1 MGAAFAGRRRAAACP
16 WNRLRPRQHAGL
28 GMMRDAR
35 AARLLRVVVP
45 ATVFPLA
52 CHGLRTA
59 ARDSILFSSMQTRD
73 VVGTT
78 GFRAQA
84 ALQRREFGTNR
95 KRQAKTGVCGGNPHH
110 GRVLFVQHPP
120 ENALA
125 QGVPRGSVVACAR
138 SFGNCVR
145 ATEGGIPKSSRAEVM
160 SLTSLAFSGC
170 VRRRDE
176 T

>member
-1 MGAAFAGRRRAAACP
+1 MTRDRRSQRVWASP
-16 WNRLRPRQHAGL
+16 PPSFHGL
-28 GMMRDAR
+28 
-35 AARLLRVVVP
+35 
-45 ATVFPLA
+45 ATV
-52 CHGLRTA
+52 GGRA
-59 ARDSILFSSMQTRD
+59 ARDSILFLSMQERC
-73 VVGTT
+73 VRGTT

-95 KRQAKTGVCGGNPHH
+95 KRQAKTGVCAESLHH

-125 QGVPRGSVVACAR
+125 QGFRRGSVIACEG

-145 ATEGGIPKSSRAEVM
+145 ATEGGIPKSSRVEVK